1 MLTSKQTEK
10 LSEWKKETVGI
21 AWRILGERE
30 RERERERRREEGER
44 ERIRERKRES
54 EPPTESGCWVDRVT
68 SPAKWIFY
76 ASLLRRP
83 REHAALSHRF
93 RFTRLDQTGERLTR
107 SLLRDSVSR
116 SAKDVSVYESR
127 SKLRKNYSSDFNLLT
142 RTFRT
147 FGYLKPWCDQFF
159 SYKSFVNAREIF
171 RLSLDGPKE

>member
-30 RERERERRREEGER
+30 REREKERGGREGKDKREKE
-44 ERIRERKRES
+44 RES

-127 SKLRKNYSSDFNLLT
+127 SKLRKKNSSDFNLLT

-147 FGYLKPWCDQFF
+147 FIWNCSAIFF
-159 SYKSFVNAREIF
+159 
-171 RLSLDGPKE
+171 L